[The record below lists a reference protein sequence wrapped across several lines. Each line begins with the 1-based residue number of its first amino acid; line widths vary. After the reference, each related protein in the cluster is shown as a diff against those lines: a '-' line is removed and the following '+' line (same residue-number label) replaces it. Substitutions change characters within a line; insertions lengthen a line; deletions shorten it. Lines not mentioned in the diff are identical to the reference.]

1 MKEMAMKQNEGIPYF
16 SLSFQRYFIA
26 ACYTLKHLGGA
37 EDSWNSQ
44 ETQHSEAHEAG
55 GSSLKKHKQHTFSGR
70 NETLQ
75 WSFPQIVQEA
85 PGMQLL
91 LLIIVWDFQ

>member
-1 MKEMAMKQNEGIPYF
+1 MKQNEVIPYF
-16 SLSFQRYFIA
+16 SLWFQRYVIA
-26 ACYTLKHLGGA
+26 ASYTLKHLGGA
-37 EDSWNSQ
+37 ENSWNSQ
-44 ETQHSEAHEAG
+44 ETQHSEACGAG

-91 LLIIVWDFQ
+91 LLMIVWDFQ